1 MAVDINE
8 LSEFEKGRF
17 AKVKTRFDSKSE
29 KAVCVVLNRIL
40 EDYDLTKHMQI
51 RLTPQ
56 QPLDNYVEVTNEKYK
71 DLSLIHISE
80 PTRP

>member
-29 KAVCVVLNRIL
+29 KAVCVVM
-40 EDYDLTKHMQI
+40 YAG
-51 RLTPQ
+51 TPFA
-56 QPLDNYVEVTNEKYK
+56 
-71 DLSLIHISE
+71 LIWQN
-80 PTRP
+80 PG

>member
-29 KAVCVVLNRIL
+29 KSGVCGI
-40 EDYDLTKHMQI
+40 ESYSG
-51 RLTPQ
+51 RL
-56 QPLDNYVEVTNEKYK
+56 
-71 DLSLIHISE
+71 
-80 PTRP
+80 